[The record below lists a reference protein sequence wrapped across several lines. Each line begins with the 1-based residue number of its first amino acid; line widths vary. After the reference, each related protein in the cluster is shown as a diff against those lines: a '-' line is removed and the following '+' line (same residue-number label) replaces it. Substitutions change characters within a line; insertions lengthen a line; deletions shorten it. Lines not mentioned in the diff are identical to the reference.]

1 MADVVLVKFE
11 PESETYGYAPPFGI
25 LFLADALEK
34 AGFSVKL
41 IHEPGT
47 RATIARVVEEV
58 VENLPLF
65 VGFSAFTSSILIPTK
80 NASCEIRKTSS
91 VPIVW
96 GGIHATI
103 LPEQTLANDF
113 IDIVCIGE
121 GEETIVELARR
132 LRDQRGGTH
141 SLADIKGIGYKVDG
155 KPVINEV
162 RPFLQDPDR
171 FSPAWHM
178 VDIQRYIYRGTHFY
192 TQIGSRLEGESI
204 AALITSRGCPWRCAY
219 CYNQAVNQRKFRAQS
234 PAKVLREIE
243 YLKSQGASTIIFE
256 DDNFFA
262 DRERVIEIIRG
273 AGVKWSSTIR
283 ADYLARWG
291 EGFVAELARYG
302 CVELRIGAE
311 SGSSRVLGLIQKD
324 LTVDQIRVAVNL
336 CSRYN
341 IKTLLNFMVGTPGET
356 WEDVLTTLAFM
367 DELEEKY
374 EHVSIGSPA
383 VYIPWPGTHLSEVAA
398 KQGFTAPETIEGWAS
413 YWGQRAKPAP
423 YHDPRIMFIGF
434 YKSLLRRDFR
444 GVPFP
449 LLARLLQK
457 IARVRWRRRWFSV
470 PLDYRIPAFFL
481 RALRH
486 LGLRRVA
493 TALYQ

>member
-155 KPVINEV
+155 KPVITFN
-162 RPFLQDPDR
+162 D
-171 FSPAWHM
+171 
-178 VDIQRYIYRGTHFY
+178 
-192 TQIGSRLEGESI
+192 
-204 AALITSRGCPWRCAY
+204 
-219 CYNQAVNQRKFRAQS
+219 
-234 PAKVLREIE
+234 
-243 YLKSQGASTIIFE
+243 
-256 DDNFFA
+256 
-262 DRERVIEIIRG
+262 
-273 AGVKWSSTIR
+273 
-283 ADYLARWG
+283 ADYPTG
-291 EGFVAELARYG
+291 GVG
-302 CVELRIGAE
+302 V
-311 SGSSRVLGLIQKD
+311 RV
-324 LTVDQIRVAVNL
+324 VD
-336 CSRYN
+336 
-341 IKTLLNFMVGTPGET
+341 
-356 WEDVLTTLAFM
+356 TTALF
-367 DELEEKY
+367 DD
-374 EHVSIGSPA
+374 
-383 VYIPWPGTHLSEVAA
+383 
-398 KQGFTAPETIEGWAS
+398 FTA
-413 YWGQRAKPAP
+413 
-423 YHDPRIMFIGF
+423 
-434 YKSLLRRDFR
+434 
-444 GVPFP
+444 
-449 LLARLLQK
+449 ARL
-457 IARVRWRRRWFSV
+457 
-470 PLDYRIPAFFL
+470 
-481 RALRH
+481 
-486 LGLRRVA
+486 
-493 TALYQ
+493 